1 MQLTIFLYYYELSR
15 FVSRFGTSHLPQF
28 TNKSNQNTCS
38 EIAVHRFERILAS
51 ICWLIFHIYSPLGG
65 LFTWHLRYDQ
75 SRDFVQDDFI
85 ENAFNYFRIKNEQ
98 NIDENRIGI
107 EYLTR
112 FADIQKHPNPKRTA
126 TCHFNLD
133 CILLRQCHLFIQ
145 YW

>member
-15 FVSRFGTSHLPQF
+15 FVSQSGTSHLPQI
-28 TNKSNQNTCS
+28 KSKHLQY
-38 EIAVHRFERILAS
+38 IAVHCIERILAS
-51 ICWLIFHIYSPLGG
+51 ICWLTFNIYSPLGG

-75 SRDFVQDDFI
+75 TRDFVQDDFI
-85 ENAFNYFRIKNEQ
+85 ENAFNYFRTKNEQ

-107 EYLTR
+107 EYLTS

-126 TCHFNLD
+126 TCHFNPD

-145 YW
+145 YG